1 VPGGDARSLSQDAQ
15 EALRI
20 RGVRMLEAGFSQVEV
35 AEALGVGERQVRRW
49 QKRFRQGGWKALA
62 KRRRGRRPGEQEA
75 LSAAQQ
81 QQIVAAIRSQNP
93 DQLRIGALL
102 WTRSSV
108 RELIERDC
116 GVLLEVG
123 TVGRYLRRWGFTLKR
138 PTRRALEA
146 DPVVVEAWLSDVY
159 PQIKAQARKDGGVIL
174 WQDESGLRLD
184 RLVAKQGYAPRGQRA
199 IAPATGSR
207 QGVNMISAL
216 ANSGELR
223 FSVFEGRFTARVF
236 IDFLERL
243 IRSIPG
249 RKIHLICTTTPPIT
263 PSSSRPG
270 SLSAP
275 IGSSCTSS
283 PPTAPSSTPTSSS
296 TRTSSATCARSIPS
310 RPTSRR
316 CGQSSPAS
324 STAANA
330 NHRSSVRT
338 SGKHQSATPPRN
350 PGLFAAHRDIAR
362 AEEPLAALVDV
373 LVVLVPA
380 DAGPAAGGVGDPRRV
395 QH

>member
-1 VPGGDARSLSQDAQ
+1 
-15 EALRI
+15 
-20 RGVRMLEAGFSQVEV
+20 MLEAGFSQVEV
-35 AEALGVGERQVRRW
+35 AEALAVGERQVRRW

-81 QQIVAAIRSQNP
+81 QQIVAAIRSENP
-93 DQLRIGALL
+93 DQLRIPALL

-123 TVGRYLRRWGFTLKR
+123 TVGRYLHRWGFTLKR

-199 IAPATGSR
+199 IAPSTGSR

-223 FSVFEGRFTARVF
+223 FRIFEGRFTARVF
-236 IDFLERL
+236 IDFLDRL
-243 IRSIPG
+243 IRSIPA
-249 RKIHLICTTTPPIT
+249 RKIHLICDNHSTHHAKLVKAWIAERADRIELHFLP
-263 PSSSRPG
+263 
-270 SLSAP
+270 AH
-275 IGSSCTSS
+275 S
-283 PPTAPSSTPTSSS
+283 PELNPDEQLNQDVKRHMREIHPKPTDKPTL
-296 TRTSSATCARSIPS
+296 RAELARFLH
-310 RPTSRR
+310 RR
-316 CGQSSPAS
+316 QRQPQIVRAYFRE
-324 STAANA
+324 A
-330 NHRSSVRT
+330 SVRY
-338 SGKHQSATPPRN
+338 
-350 PGLFAAHRDIAR
+350 AA
-362 AEEPLAALVDV
+362 P
-373 LVVLVPA
+373 
-380 DAGPAAGGVGDPRRV
+380 
-395 QH
+395 